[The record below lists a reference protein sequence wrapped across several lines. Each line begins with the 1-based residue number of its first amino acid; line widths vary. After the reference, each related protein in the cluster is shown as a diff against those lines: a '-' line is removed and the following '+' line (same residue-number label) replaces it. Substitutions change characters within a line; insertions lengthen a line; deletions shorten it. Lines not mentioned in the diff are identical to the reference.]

1 MMCLQNIDPI
11 AFEVGTLSVRWY
23 GIFITLAI
31 LIGYG
36 VACFNAKKRGISLDF
51 MLELFLWV
59 VPFAILFARLS
70 YVLFHPSDFIVHSWS
85 DVVEI
90 FAIWEGGISILGAI
104 PGGALG
110 AFIACKRNKIRFGD
124 VLDVIA
130 PGLVLGQALGRW
142 GNFANQELYGRAVTD
157 AAYQVFPFAV
167 YIDAQHGWFQATF
180 FYEMVLNLIGFAI
193 IMTVFYR
200 SKKSLMT
207 FMTYL
212 CWYMV
217 VRAIMEVFRDDAVS
231 VGGIR
236 IGVLG
241 CSIAAGIAM
250 ILVVLIYVNKLRTGD
265 VSVPTPKGQV
275 PQPPKAESALDDEG
289 DLMNKG
295 E

>member
-157 AAYQVFPFAV
+157 AAYQKFPFAV

-207 FMTYL
+207 FMTYIS
-212 CWYMV
+212 WYMV

-241 CSIAAGIAM
+241 CSIAAAIAM
-250 ILVVLIYVNKLRTGD
+250 IITVLIYVNKIRTGA
-265 VSVPTPKGQV
+265 VSVPAPKGEE
-275 PQPPKAESALDDEG
+275 K
-289 DLMNKG
+289 
-295 E
+295 

>member
-1 MMCLQNIDPI
+1 MICLKNLDPI
-11 AFEVGTLSVRWY
+11 AFEIGSLSVRWY

-36 VACFNAKKRGISLDF
+36 VACLNGKKRGISFDF

-59 VPFAILFARLS
+59 VPFAILFARLA
-70 YVLFHPSDFIVHSWS
+70 YVLFHLSNFAVHSWK
-85 DVVEI
+85 DFGEI

-110 AFIACKRNKIRFGD
+110 AFIACKRNKIRFSD

-142 GNFANQELYGRAVTD
+142 GNFANQELYGMAVTD
-157 AAYQVFPFAV
+157 PAYQRFPFAV
-167 YIDAQHGWFQATF
+167 FIDAENGWFQATF
-180 FYEMVLNLIGFAI
+180 FYEMVLNLIGFVI
-193 IMTVFYR
+193 LMIVFYR
-200 SKKSLMT
+200 SKKCLMT
-207 FMTYL
+207 FMTYM

-217 VRAIMEVFRDDAVS
+217 VRAIMEVFREDAV
-231 VGGIR
+231 VAGGVR

-250 ILVVLIYVNKLRTGD
+250 ILTVLIYVNKLRTGD
-265 VSVPTPKGQV
+265 VSVPAPKGE
-275 PQPPKAESALDDEG
+275 K
-289 DLMNKG
+289 K
-295 E
+295 

>member
-1 MMCLQNIDPI
+1 MLLKNMNPI
-11 AFEVGTLSVRWY
+11 AFEIGSLSVRWY
-23 GIFITLAI
+23 GIFITAAI
-31 LIGYG
+31 LIGY
-36 VACFNAKKRGISLDF
+36 VVTCFNAKKRGISVDF

-70 YVLFHPSDFIVHSWS
+70 YVLFHPSDFAVHSWA
-85 DVVEI
+85 DFGNI

-110 AFIACKRNKIRFGD
+110 AFIACKRNKVPISY
-124 VLDVIA
+124 VLDVIV

-142 GNFANQELYGRAVTD
+142 GNFANQELYGMAVTNPS
-157 AAYQVFPFAV
+157 YQKFPFAV
-167 YIDAQHGWFQATF
+167 YIDLEKGWFQATF

-193 IMTVFYR
+193 IMCVFYR
-200 SKKSLMT
+200 SKRNLMT

-217 VRAIMEVFRDDAVS
+217 VRAIMEIFRSDAVS

-241 CSIAAGIAM
+241 CAVAAGISMVLA
-250 ILVVLIYVNKLRTGD
+250 LLIYTHRIHTGT
-265 VSVPTPKGQV
+265 PTPLKMGGND
-275 PQPPKAESALDDEG
+275 K
-289 DLMNKG
+289 
-295 E
+295 

>member
-1 MMCLQNIDPI
+1 MICLQNIDPI
-11 AFEVGTLSVRWY
+11 AFEVGSLSVRWY

-36 VACFNAKKRGISLDF
+36 VTCFNAKKRGISVDF

-70 YVLFHPSDFIVHSWS
+70 YVLFHPADFTVHSLK
-85 DVVEI
+85 DFGEI

-110 AFIACKRNKIRFGD
+110 AFIACRMNKIRFAD

-142 GNFANQELYGRAVTD
+142 GNFANQELYGMAITD
-157 AAYQVFPFAV
+157 PTYQKFPFAV

-180 FYEMVLNLIGFAI
+180 FYEMVLNLIGFALLMI
-193 IMTVFYR
+193 VFYR

-217 VRAIMEVFRDDAVS
+217 VRAIMEVFRADAVS
-231 VGGIR
+231 VGSIR

-250 ILVVLIYVNKLRTGD
+250 ILAVLIYSNKLHTGD
-265 VSVPTPKGQV
+265 VSLPT
-275 PQPPKAESALDDEG
+275 A
-289 DLMNKG
+289 KG
-295 E
+295 EEK

>member
-1 MMCLQNIDPI
+1 MCIKNIDPI
-11 AFEVGTLSVRWY
+11 AFEIGSLSVRWY

-36 VACFNAKKRGISLDF
+36 VACFNAKKRGLSVDF

-70 YVLFHPSDFIVHSWS
+70 YVLFHPSDFIVRDIK
-85 DVVEI
+85 DVGEI

-110 AFIACKRNKIRFGD
+110 AFIACKRNKVRVAT

-142 GNFANQELYGRAVTD
+142 GNFANRELYGMAVTNP
-157 AAYQVFPFAV
+157 AYQKFPFAV
-167 YIDAQHGWFQATF
+167 FIDAETGWFQATF

-193 IMTVFYR
+193 LTCVFYR
-200 SKKSLMT
+200 SKKNLMT

-217 VRAIMEVFRDDAVS
+217 VRAIMEVFRSDAIVA
-231 VGGIR
+231 GGVR

-250 ILVVLIYVNKLRTGD
+250 IITVLIYVNKIYTGA
-265 VSVPTPKGQV
+265 VMLPNEQ
-275 PQPPKAESALDDEG
+275 
-289 DLMNKG
+289 KG
-295 E
+295 ESK

>member
-70 YVLFHPSDFIVHSWS
+70 YVLFHPADFIVHSPS

-110 AFIACKRNKIRFGD
+110 AFIACRRNKIRFGD
-124 VLDVIA
+124 ILDVIA

-142 GNFANQELYGRAVTD
+142 GNFANQELYGRAVTE
-157 AAYQVFPFAV
+157 AAYQKFPFAV
-167 YIDAQHGWFQATF
+167 FIDATHSPNGIAGWYQATF

-193 IMTVFYR
+193 LMCVFRR
-200 SKKSLMT
+200 SKKNLMT
-207 FMTYL
+207 FMTYI

-217 VRAIMEVFRDDAVS
+217 VRAIMEVFRTDAVI
-231 VGGIR
+231 VGNVR

-250 ILVVLIYVNKLRTGD
+250 IFTVLIYANRIHTGK
-265 VSVPTPKGQV
+265 VSVPEV
-275 PQPPKAESALDDEG
+275 EG
-289 DLMNKG
+289 EVK
-295 E
+295 

>member
-1 MMCLQNIDPI
+1 MCLKNIDPI
-11 AFEVGTLSVRWY
+11 AFEVGSLSVRWY

-36 VACFNAKKRGISLDF
+36 VACLNAKKRGLSLDF

-59 VPFAILFARLS
+59 VPFAIVFARLS
-70 YVLFHPSDFIVHSWS
+70 YVLFHPADFVVHNIK
-85 DVVEI
+85 DFGEI

-110 AFIACKRNKIRFGD
+110 AFIACRRNKVKATV
-124 VLDVIA
+124 VLDIIA

-142 GNFANQELYGRAVTD
+142 GNFANQELYGMAVTNP
-157 AAYQVFPFAV
+157 AYQKFPFAV
-167 YIDAQHGWFQATF
+167 FIEAENGWFQATF

-193 IMTVFYR
+193 LMCVFYR
-200 SKKSLMT
+200 SKKNMMT

-217 VRAIMEVFRDDAVS
+217 VRAIMEVFRSDAIS
-231 VGGIR
+231 VGVVR

-250 ILVVLIYVNKLRTGD
+250 IITVLIYVNKIHTGR
-265 VSVPTPKGQV
+265 VPTPQTR
-275 PQPPKAESALDDEG
+275 EG
-289 DLMNKG
+289 EEK
-295 E
+295 